1 MNTQNEN
8 ITKQDLKQDLLEAKI
23 DALTT
28 MTRAAIVLL
37 IITLTLVLT
46 IFLGSASFQTRTDKR
61 TEAII
66 EKLDS
71 NLSK

>member
-8 ITKQDLKQDLLEAKI
+8 ITKQDLKQDLLELKI

-28 MTRAAIVLL
+28 MTRATTFLL

-46 IFLGSASFQTRTDKR
+46 IFLGSASFQSRTDKR

>member
-1 MNTQNEN
+1 MNTQNDN

-37 IITLTLVLT
+37 MITLTLVLT
-46 IFLGSASFQTRTDKR
+46 IFLGSASFQSRTDKR
-61 TEAII
+61 TETII

>member
-8 ITKQDLKQDLLEAKI
+8 KTIQDLKQDLLEAKI

-28 MTRAAIVLL
+28 MTRAAIILL
-37 IITLTLVLT
+37 MITLTLVLT

-61 TEAII
+61 TETII

>member
-8 ITKQDLKQDLLEAKI
+8 KTIQDLKQDLLEAKI

-28 MTRAAIVLL
+28 MTKAAIYLL

-46 IFLGSASFQTRTDKR
+46 IFLGSASFQSRTDKR
-61 TEAII
+61 TETII

>member
-8 ITKQDLKQDLLEAKI
+8 KTIQDLKQDLLEAKI

-28 MTRAAIVLL
+28 MTKAAIYLL

-46 IFLGSASFQTRTDKR
+46 IFLGSASFQSRTDKR

-71 NLSK
+71 NL

>member
-46 IFLGSASFQTRTDKR
+46 IFLGSASFQSRTDKR

>member
-8 ITKQDLKQDLLEAKI
+8 ITKQDLKQELLETKI
-23 DALTT
+23 DALISMIRVAT
-28 MTRAAIVLL
+28 ILL

-46 IFLGSASFQTRTDKR
+46 IFLGSASFQSRTDKL

>member
-8 ITKQDLKQDLLEAKI
+8 KTIQDLKQDLLEAKI

-28 MTRAAIVLL
+28 MTRATTFLL
-37 IITLTLVLT
+37 IITFTLVLT
-46 IFLGSASFQTRTDKR
+46 IFLGSASFQSRTDKR
-61 TEAII
+61 TEVII

>member
-1 MNTQNEN
+1 MNTKNVN
-8 ITKQDLKQDLLEAKI
+8 IHIQDLKQDLIETKI
-23 DALTT
+23 DSLISMIRVTIA
-28 MTRAAIVLL
+28 LL

-46 IFLGSASFQTRTDKR
+46 IFLGSASFQSRTDKR

-71 NLSK
+71 NL

>member
-8 ITKQDLKQDLLEAKI
+8 TTKQDLKQDFIETKI
-23 DALTT
+23 DALIS
-28 MTRAAIVLL
+28 MTRATTVLL

-61 TEAII
+61 TEAIF

>member
-8 ITKQDLKQDLLEAKI
+8 ITKQDLKQELLEAKI
-23 DALTT
+23 DALIS
-28 MTRAAIVLL
+28 MTQAAIVLL

-46 IFLGSASFQTRTDKR
+46 IFLGGASFQSRTDKR